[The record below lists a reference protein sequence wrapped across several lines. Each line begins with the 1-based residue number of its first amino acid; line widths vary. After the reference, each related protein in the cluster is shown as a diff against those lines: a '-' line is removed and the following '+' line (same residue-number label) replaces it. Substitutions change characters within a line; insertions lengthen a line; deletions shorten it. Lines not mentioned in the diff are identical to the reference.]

1 MKKNHARQLILRN
14 IHAMAW
20 KNSYKEFNNETK
32 FPAAR
37 KFSSPTSHNFSN
49 GPSLRRLSF
58 ARFATGR
65 KHKKFQACALR
76 SRKKIELD
84 FGQVYLISCKTGLN
98 VGCKTLSIAYWSR
111 FATMF
116 RLRRRLRFQQSFW
129 RVKPATILRIILSF
143 LKFLYFLKRRF
154 GGVHRSL
161 KKSTCGQVYISFLLR
176 HFVPRALFP
185 PPKPRK
191 SALGTR
197 LIL

>member
-14 IHAMAW
+14 IHTMAW
-20 KNSYKEFNNETK
+20 KNSYKEFDNEKNFLRLENFPLPPPIT
-32 FPAAR
+32 FLMVRTLEGSLSLALPAAE
-37 KFSSPTSHNFSN
+37 N
-49 GPSLRRLSF
+49 
-58 ARFATGR
+58 
-65 KHKKFQACALR
+65 KKFLAGALR

-84 FGQVYLISCKTGLN
+84 FVQVYLISCKTGLN
-98 VGCKTLSIAYWSR
+98 VGCKTLNIAYWSR

-129 RVKPATILRIILSF
+129 LVKPATILRIIRSF
-143 LKFLYFLKRRF
+143 LKFLYFLKPRF

-185 PPKPRK
+185 PPKPGK
-191 SALGTR
+191 SALETR